1 MLCSVKGSVHD
12 LSKIFMPK
20 VEGKFH
26 ATKVRVTGTKKN
38 SARPKP
44 LPAKTLFKKT
54 LRSLLTGL

>member
-26 ATKVRVTGTKKN
+26 ATKVRVTETKHK
-38 SARPKP
+38 APKP
-44 LPAKTLFKKT
+44 FPTKNLPKKPSHRT
-54 LRSLLTGL
+54 RQQK